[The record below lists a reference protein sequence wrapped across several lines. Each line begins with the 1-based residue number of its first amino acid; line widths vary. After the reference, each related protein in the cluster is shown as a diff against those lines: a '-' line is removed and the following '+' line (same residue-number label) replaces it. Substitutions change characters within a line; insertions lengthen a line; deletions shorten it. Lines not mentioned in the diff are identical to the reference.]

1 MIPGIAEK
9 TVSVLSAY
17 IPEKPALTAEDLKKF
32 WLEFQ
37 PNHAM
42 DLIKEDQRRLFEAAG
57 IPVPVL
63 KAIGDETAKWARKD
77 VNKFLPL
84 IRLLWDGYGREG
96 RVIAL
101 IPLGAMELVDPQRI
115 FPLLKELCSQC
126 NSWEDADRL
135 AMDALEPI
143 VRKDPGQ
150 WLAKLEDW
158 LTDEN
163 KWVRRAG
170 ITVIARIPM
179 KHPALTAQCLDYA
192 ASLLL
197 DDELDVKRAVSFDI
211 RLCAKVDPKLV
222 LTFLERHVP
231 AKDPAAVWLLSD
243 VIKSMDKKLLP
254 IFSSLLPRYQL
265 WRDSA
270 GVTPRDQ
277 RTLDSVI
284 KYLQGT

>member
-57 IPVPVL
+57 TPVPVL

-115 FPLLKELCSQC
+115 FPLLKGLCTQC

-270 GVTPRDQ
+270 EVTPRDQ